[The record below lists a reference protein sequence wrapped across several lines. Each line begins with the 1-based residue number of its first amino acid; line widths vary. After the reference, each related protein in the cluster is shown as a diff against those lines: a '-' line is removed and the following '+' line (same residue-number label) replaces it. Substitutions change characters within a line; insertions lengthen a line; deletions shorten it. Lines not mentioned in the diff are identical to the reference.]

1 MKRYTKIACQF
12 FFILAIPASSFV
24 MTSSLAQVSLGYR
37 NPIVASGSMG
47 RSFLQSTVQTNR
59 FSIEGNNVIPN
70 DNSNIFNRS
79 TIWIIKDQNQAFSLK
94 TEDANPLV
102 QSTSVFEETRST
114 SVSRTETLP
123 VVVSGPAANALRS
136 VFPRVTGL
144 IENELVTPEALGF

>member
-1 MKRYTKIACQF
+1 
-12 FFILAIPASSFV
+12 
-24 MTSSLAQVSLGYR
+24 
-37 NPIVASGSMG
+37 MG

>member
-1 MKRYTKIACQF
+1 
-12 FFILAIPASSFV
+12 